1 MRILFAT
8 VPPVDRPYGGSKPAV
23 ELASELER
31 LGWEADVLS
40 LSTELPGDTASTRRA
55 RAEFL
60 RDLIRSRGREY
71 DVVDF
76 DHEYLP
82 YPRSD
87 FPEETLLVAR
97 SVLLCQQVAAR
108 AFPKPPS
115 LRGAVGA
122 VTKGAGRR
130 SDRAEMSAFADRT
143 VREADLVNVSNDDDA
158 ELLARRGVPS
168 ERIVVL
174 PYGLS
179 AERRAAFD
187 ALTPGR
193 PHAGVVA
200 FVGTFDW
207 RKGAADLPAIV
218 AGAVAEL
225 PGTRFRLLGTRGMFR
240 TAGDVLARF
249 PRRLRPHVEVAPF
262 YAADEL
268 PGLLS
273 DCAAGV
279 FPSYLEGFPFGVLEM
294 LAASLPVVA
303 YDAPGA
309 PMLLPQT
316 WLAEPGDTAATAR
329 KLAGLLGDEEE
340 LQAARSEARAR
351 SREFDWA
358 SIAARTRDEYAAS
371 VGRGR

>member
-1 MRILFAT
+1 VKILFAS

-31 LGWEADVLS
+31 LGWEADVVS
-40 LSTELPGDTASTRRA
+40 LSTELPGEAATTRRA

-60 RDLIRSRGREY
+60 RELIRSRGREY

-87 FPEETLLVAR
+87 FPEKTLLVAR

-115 LRGAVGA
+115 VRGLVGA
-122 VTKGAGRR
+122 VTRGPGRR
-130 SDRAEMSAFADRT
+130 SNRVEMAEFADRT

-158 ELLARRGVPS
+158 ELLAGRGVAR

-179 AERRAAFD
+179 AERRAAFEE
-187 ALTPGR
+187 LTPER

-218 AGAVAEL
+218 EGVVAAA
-225 PGTRFRLLGTRGMFR
+225 PGTRFRLLGTSGMFR

-249 PRRLRPHVEVAPF
+249 PRRLRSQVEVAPF

-268 PGLLS
+268 PGLLAE
-273 DCAAGV
+273 CAVGV
-279 FPSYLEGFPFGVLEM
+279 FPSYLEGFPFAVLEM
-294 LAASLPVVA
+294 LAASLPVIA

-309 PMLLPQT
+309 PMLLPEG
-316 WLAEPGDTAATAR
+316 WLAAPGDTAATVR
-329 KLAGLLGDEEE
+329 KLADLLGDEDE
-340 LQAARSEARAR
+340 LRSARCEARER
-351 SREFDWA
+351 SRKFDWET
-358 SIAARTRDEYAAS
+358 IAARTRDRYAAGM
-371 VGRGR
+371 GRGR